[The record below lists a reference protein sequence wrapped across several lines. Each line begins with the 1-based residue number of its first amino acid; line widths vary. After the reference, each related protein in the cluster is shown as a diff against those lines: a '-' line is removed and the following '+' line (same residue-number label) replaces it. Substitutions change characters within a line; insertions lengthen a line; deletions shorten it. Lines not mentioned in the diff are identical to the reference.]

1 MKNAPNIE
9 ARRPTDN
16 TLPGAAVTTT
26 AMARRTRVAS
36 MTPGNTIELPLP
48 SGERKKFTLVIV
60 PAEQV
65 EKATMVSPFN
75 QRHQGL
81 LTEDSL
87 GDILPS
93 VILHGILE
101 PGMGR
106 RVNGVLEIAKG
117 SRRRASAIMAGA
129 DYPVLEGDL
138 TDDEMAALDRIS
150 NYYLEPSAFERGRW
164 YRQLQGQGMS
174 LRDIEQHLDEIGD
187 PASRRDITRCIRT
200 SQLPTEVIEAFEV
213 PNDVTP
219 RLGDQLYGAW
229 EAAKSQSELL
239 GQKMVIEASFIKAER
254 RAGNKF
260 SADQVRDALLASMA
274 EQGREPA
281 QAHKLEKRSWG
292 GGKAKMIRAGNKT
305 RFEFA
310 ELTPAQV
317 EALERTITLQ
327 LRYEKDITKEM
338 VAASNLPEAWL
349 RANLS
354 EGQANGAWTRLE
366 EIMAERDDCADTQL
380 ATELR
385 ERWEHLGDIE
395 TLTNVR
401 LARKW
406 LKEQLQELAPKA
418 EIDVPEVWLSD
429 WGFSPEQA
437 EEAWEKLEKAMD
449 DLVTGDDRE
458 QVKIQ
463 LRSRWRV
470 LSEPKTLL
478 NIRLARGWIMDHLK

>member
-1 MKNAPNIE
+1 MKNAPKLDH
-9 ARRPTDN
+9 RPTDR

-26 AMARRTRVAS
+26 SMARRARVAN
-36 MTPGNTIELPLP
+36 MAPGNTIELPLP

-117 SRRRASAIMAGA
+117 SRRRASAIIAGEP
-129 DYPVLEGDL
+129 YPVLEGEL
-138 TDDEMAALDRIS
+138 TDEEMAALDRIS

-164 YRQLQGQGMS
+164 YRQLQDQGMS

-260 SADQVRDALLASMA
+260 SADQVRDALLASIA

-281 QAHKLEKRSWG
+281 PAPKPEKRSWG
-292 GGKAKMIRAGNKT
+292 GGHVKMTRTGNKT
-305 RFEFA
+305 RLDFA
-310 ELTPAQV
+310 ELNQAQV
-317 EALERTITLQ
+317 MVLERLITAELGH
-327 LRYEKDITKEM
+327 KEDKEDQKELGL
-338 VAASNLPEAWL
+338 VEIPAAWQVYG
-349 RANLS
+349 LS
-354 EGQANGAWTRLE
+354 EGQTYGAWNRLE
-366 EIMAERDDCADTQL
+366 EVMDGMGLSEED
-380 ATELR
+380 
-385 ERWEHLGDIE
+385 EHI
-395 TLTNVR
+395 
-401 LARKW
+401 K
-406 LKEQLQELAPKA
+406 QE
-418 EIDVPEVWLSD
+418 
-429 WGFSPEQA
+429 
-437 EEAWEKLEKAMD
+437 
-449 DLVTGDDRE
+449 
-458 QVKIQ
+458 
-463 LRSRWRV
+463 LRSRWRE
-470 LSEPKTLL
+470 LEDAKILL
-478 NIRLARGWIMDHLK
+478 NARAATGWAREQIKLLGQ